1 MGVRSVIRDLVA
13 LYLSYEIIK
22 IWLFDSEFTPI
33 IGILAII
40 LIFFTVWFLLEKMG
54 ILPKV

>member
-13 LYLSYEIIK
+13 LYLGYEIIK
-22 IWLFDSEFTPI
+22 IWLFDSEFTSI